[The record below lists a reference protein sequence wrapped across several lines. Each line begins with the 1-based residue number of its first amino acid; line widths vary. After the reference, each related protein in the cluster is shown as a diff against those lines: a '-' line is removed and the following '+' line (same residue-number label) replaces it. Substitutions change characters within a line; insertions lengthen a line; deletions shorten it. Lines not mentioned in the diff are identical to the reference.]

1 MDEASLRYVRKRH
14 VIHVGGFD
22 PIDAERLDHR
32 VVGGVSKLASLWNIS
47 ARASK
52 PEFSADGRLTSWQVD
67 TGGPNWSTETRY
79 TVLRWDDLIAVYM
92 GAPWWRQI
100 LRGFAAIFHFALN
113 GTIFR
118 YFSANAR
125 YGMFVLYPVF
135 LAIGFLA
142 LSFYAGRTI
151 ARADFP
157 FSAVLGMIV
166 GFVLFV
172 GLLRWAGDYFHLFF
186 ALADWSFAVDLV
198 RGNAPDLEKYFDQ
211 FAEEVVSSIRRDTC
225 DEVVLSGVSLGAV
238 MMAETLARALARDP
252 DLCRRGPAVAFLTIG
267 SSILKIGLHP
277 KAESL
282 KSAVARISR
291 EPSLFWI
298 EYQSKV
304 DPINFFKTDPVE
316 RMGLQPTGKPIVKT
330 IRIRETMTPEEYRY
344 LKMNFLRLHRQ
355 FAMPNTRR
363 YFYDFYLICFGPMS
377 LTDRVALGQK
387 ATLAIGEDGSFRSIP
402 LPETRKPVGAAT

>member
-14 VIHVGGFD
+14 VIHIGGFD

-32 VVGGVSKLASLWNIS
+32 VVGGVGKLAALWNIS

-52 PEFSADGRLTSWQVD
+52 PELSSDGRLISWQVEA
-67 TGGPNWSTETRY
+67 GGPNWSTETRY
-79 TVLRWDDLIAVYM
+79 TVLRWDDLIAIYM
-92 GAPWWRQI
+92 GVPWWRQI
-100 LRGFAAIFHFALN
+100 LRGFAAIVHFALN
-113 GTIFR
+113 GTILR
-118 YFSANAR
+118 YFAANAR
-125 YGMFVLYPVF
+125 YGMFVLYPFF
-135 LAIGFLA
+135 LAIAFLV
-142 LSFYAGRTI
+142 LSFYVGRTV
-151 ARADFP
+151 ALAGFP
-157 FSAVLGMIV
+157 LSTVV
-166 GFVLFV
+166 GVVMGLVLFV
-172 GLLRWAGDYFHLFF
+172 GLLRWAGNYFHLYF

-198 RGNAPDLEKYFDQ
+198 RGDAPGLEKYLEQ
-211 FAEEVVSSIRRDTC
+211 FAEEVVSNIRRSTC

-282 KSAVARISR
+282 KSAVARLSQ

-304 DPINFFKTDPVE
+304 DPINFFRTDPVE

-377 LTDRVALGQK
+377 LAERVVLGNK
-387 ATLAIGEDGSFRSIP
+387 ATAALGEDGSYRS
-402 LPETRKPVGAAT
+402 LQATDTRSPAGAVT